1 MAALETGGG
10 AKAALGPRKAE
21 ALNRLRTVRGHLD
34 GVVRMLEEDA
44 YCVDLMKQ
52 ISAVQSSLERVN
64 RLILRNHLETCFTEA
79 VLGGRGPAAIEELLD
94 AVKFSPALTGPGSR
108 MGGAATGEGRR
119 ARSGRASGGRAS
131 GGGSSEG
138 RRGGAR
144 RGSEGGA

>member
-1 MAALETGGG
+1 MAASETRGP
-10 AKAALGPRKAE
+10 AATLGLRKAE

-64 RLILRNHLETCFTEA
+64 RLILQNHLETCFTEA
-79 VLGGRGPAAIEELLD
+79 LLGGRGPAAIEELLD

-108 MGGAATGEGRR
+108 VGGPSRGKGQRLGT
-119 ARSGRASGGRAS
+119 GRAS
-131 GGGSSEG
+131 GGGSPG
-138 RRGGAR
+138 PRRRASR
-144 RGSEGGA
+144 RASEGGV